1 MNMHSATHQPI
12 QSILCCRTSAKM
24 RAADDTIIMSDMTYI
39 NTQRSAS
46 KHTITA
52 CQAKVKFKVSVWMQ
66 AEL

>member
-1 MNMHSATHQPI
+1 
-12 QSILCCRTSAKM
+12 M

-46 KHTITA
+46 KHTIKA